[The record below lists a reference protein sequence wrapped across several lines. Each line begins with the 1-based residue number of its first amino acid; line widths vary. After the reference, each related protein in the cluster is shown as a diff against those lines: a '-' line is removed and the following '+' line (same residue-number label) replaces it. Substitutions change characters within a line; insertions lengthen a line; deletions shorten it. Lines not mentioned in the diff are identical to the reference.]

1 MRELSVVS
9 LVQVTVCWFVELI
22 LVPNFQHSNK
32 EKNHFQSV
40 KQTSN
45 SSTAEQTRVYTHIC
59 LPFFNPNSYI
69 YINKCCVHITSS
81 LHKLTKIFILVLPK
95 KGKLNIPSQLLHY
108 YKLKVKFVFVSFIH
122 YIEHCHGFPIQEDLP
137 HGFGGHLHSFGCV
150 SSIRSS
156 LPAIIIARWSMA
168 EAKWISLLVDST
180 RSSTTITPR
189 SDSWLILNM
198 FEIIMVDYL
207 EKPW

>member
-95 KGKLNIPSQLLHY
+95 RQIKYP
-108 YKLKVKFVFVSFIH
+108 FTTT
-122 YIEHCHGFPIQEDLP
+122 
-137 HGFGGHLHSFGCV
+137 
-150 SSIRSS
+150 
-156 LPAIIIARWSMA
+156 
-168 EAKWISLLVDST
+168 SLLQIKSEICFCIIYSLYWT
-180 RSSTTITPR
+180 L
-189 SDSWLILNM
+189 SWLSHTRRPSSWFWWPSSQFWLCLLN
-198 FEIIMVDYL
+198 
-207 EKPW
+207 